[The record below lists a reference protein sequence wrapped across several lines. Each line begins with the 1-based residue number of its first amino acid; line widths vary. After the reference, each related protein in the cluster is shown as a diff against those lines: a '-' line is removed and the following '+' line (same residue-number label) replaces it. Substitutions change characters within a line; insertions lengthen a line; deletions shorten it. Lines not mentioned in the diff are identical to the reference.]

1 MATWGCSASMSVE
14 LDHGS
19 EAFEIE
25 SWASIL
31 FQTETKMGT
40 ANRFKVAHTFQ

>member
-19 EAFEIE
+19 EACEFK
-25 SWASIL
+25 SQASIL

-40 ANRFKVAHTFQ
+40 ANRLKVAHTFQ